1 MGVVRYK
8 KMFGEYMVYV
18 NDKPILLV
26 CDDTI
31 FVKPVPEITE
41 RFADVPD
48 VPMDYPYSPEKYPG
62 VKKHYVLDVDD
73 RELLREIVGI
83 LEPITSVP
91 KPRKRRTAT
100 ERS

>member
-1 MGVVRYK
+1 VGAVHYK

-31 FVKPVPEITE
+31 FVKPISEIAE
-41 RFADVPD
+41 RFAD

-62 VKKHYVLDVDD
+62 VKKHYVVDVDD
-73 RELLREIVGI
+73 RELLCEIVGI
-83 LEPITSVP
+83 LEPIIPVP

-100 ERS
+100 GRS